1 MFMSESKPTVFIVD
15 DDSAVLKA
23 LRLLVKSLRMNVET
37 YLSAQEFLDSYD
49 PARPG
54 CLVLDVRMPGI
65 SGLELQEKLRQRN
78 ISIPVI
84 IMTGY
89 GEVAVAVEAM
99 KKDAMEFLEKPI
111 SDQVLL
117 DRIQKAIAK
126 DARIRQ
132 EQAAQK
138 TVASRLALLTSRERQ
153 VMDLVIAGKLNKII
167 ARELGVSRK
176 TVEFHRSNIM
186 KKMKVESLAEL
197 VRLVIESGQ
206 IDIPPL
212 VPHKNI
218 VS

>member
-1 MFMSESKPTVFIVD
+1 MSESEPTVFIVD
-15 DDSAVLKA
+15 DDSAVLKG

-99 KKDAMEFLEKPI
+99 KKGAMMFVEKPI

-117 DRIQKAIAK
+117 DQIQKAIAK

-138 TVASRLALLTSRERQ
+138 TITSRLALLTSREHQ
-153 VMDLVIAGKLNKII
+153 VMGLVIAGKLNKVI
-167 ARELGVSRK
+167 ARELGVSQK

-186 KKMKVESLAEL
+186 KKMKVDSLAEL
-197 VRLVIESGQ
+197 VRLVIESGR

>member
-1 MFMSESKPTVFIVD
+1 MSESEPTVFIVD
-15 DDSAVLKA
+15 DDSAVLKG

-78 ISIPVI
+78 INIPVI

-99 KKDAMEFLEKPI
+99 KKNAMEFLEKPI
-111 SDQVLL
+111 SGQVLL

-138 TVASRLALLTSRERQ
+138 TITSRLALLTSRERQ
-153 VMDLVIAGKLNKII
+153 VMDLVIVGKLNKVI
-167 ARELGVSRK
+167 ARELGVSQK

-206 IDIPPL
+206 IDIPHL

>member
-1 MFMSESKPTVFIVD
+1 MSESEPTVFIVD
-15 DDSAVLKA
+15 DDSAVLKG

-65 SGLELQEKLRQRN
+65 SGLELQEKLRKRN

-99 KKDAMEFLEKPI
+99 KKGAMMFVEKPI

-117 DRIQKAIAK
+117 DQIQKAIAK

-138 TVASRLALLTSRERQ
+138 TITSRLELLTSRERQ
-153 VMDLVIAGKLNKII
+153 VMDLVIAGKLNKVI
-167 ARELGVSRK
+167 ARELGVSQK

-186 KKMKVESLAEL
+186 KKMKVDSLAEL
-197 VRLVIESGQ
+197 VRLVIESGR

>member
-1 MFMSESKPTVFIVD
+1 MSESEPTVFIVD
-15 DDSAVLKA
+15 DDSAVLKG

-99 KKDAMEFLEKPI
+99 KKNAMEFLEKPI
-111 SDQVLL
+111 NGQVLL

-132 EQAAQK
+132 EQAVQK

-153 VMDLVIAGKLNKII
+153 VMGLVIAGKLNKVI
-167 ARELGVSRK
+167 AHELGISPK

>member
-1 MFMSESKPTVFIVD
+1 MSESEPTVFIVD
-15 DDSAVLKA
+15 DDSAVLKG
-23 LRLLVKSLRMNVET
+23 LRLLVKSLRLHVET

-78 ISIPVI
+78 INIPVI

-111 SDQVLL
+111 SGQVLF

-138 TVASRLALLTSRERQ
+138 TITSRLELLTSRERQ
-153 VMDLVIAGKLNKII
+153 VMDLVIAGKLNKVI
-167 ARELGVSRK
+167 ARELGISQK

-197 VRLVIESGQ
+197 VRLVIESGR

>member
-1 MFMSESKPTVFIVD
+1 MSESEPTVFIVD
-15 DDSAVLKA
+15 DDSAVLKG
-23 LRLLVKSLRMNVET
+23 LRLLVKTLRMNVET

-99 KKDAMEFLEKPI
+99 KKGAMMFVEKPI

-117 DRIQKAIAK
+117 DQIQKAIAK

-138 TVASRLALLTSRERQ
+138 TITSRLALLTSREHQ
-153 VMDLVIAGKLNKII
+153 VMGLVIAGKLNKVI
-167 ARELGVSRK
+167 ARELGVSQK

-186 KKMKVESLAEL
+186 KKMKVDSLAEL
-197 VRLVIESGQ
+197 VRLVIESGR

>member
-1 MFMSESKPTVFIVD
+1 MSESEPTVFIVD
-15 DDSAVLKA
+15 DDSAVLKG
-23 LRLLVKSLRMNVET
+23 LRLLVKSLRLHVET
-37 YLSAQEFLDSYD
+37 HLSAQEFLDSYD

-78 ISIPVI
+78 INIPVI

-111 SDQVLL
+111 SGQVLF

-138 TVASRLALLTSRERQ
+138 TITSRLELLTSRERQ
-153 VMDLVIAGKLNKII
+153 VMDLVIAGKLNKVI
-167 ARELGVSRK
+167 ARELGVSQK

-197 VRLVIESGQ
+197 VRLVIESGR
-206 IDIPPL
+206 IDIPHL

>member
-1 MFMSESKPTVFIVD
+1 MSESKPTVFIVD

>member
-1 MFMSESKPTVFIVD
+1 MSESEPTVFIVD
-15 DDSAVLKA
+15 DDSAVLKG

-78 ISIPVI
+78 INIPVI

-89 GEVAVAVEAM
+89 GEIAVAVEAM

-111 SDQVLL
+111 SGQVLL

-138 TVASRLALLTSRERQ
+138 TITSRLALLTSRERQ

-167 ARELGVSRK
+167 ARELGISQK

-197 VRLVIESGQ
+197 VRLVIESGR

-218 VS
+218 IS

>member
-1 MFMSESKPTVFIVD
+1 MSESEPTVFIVD
-15 DDSAVLKA
+15 DDSAVLKG

-65 SGLELQEKLRQRN
+65 SGLELQEKLRKRN

-99 KKDAMEFLEKPI
+99 KKGAMMFVEKPI

-117 DRIQKAIAK
+117 DQIQKAIAK

-138 TVASRLALLTSRERQ
+138 TITSRLALLTSREHQ
-153 VMDLVIAGKLNKII
+153 VMGLVIAGKLNKVI
-167 ARELGVSRK
+167 ARELGVSQK

-186 KKMKVESLAEL
+186 KKMKVDSLAEL
-197 VRLVIESGQ
+197 VRLVIESGR

>member
-1 MFMSESKPTVFIVD
+1 MSESEPTVFIVD
-15 DDSAVLKA
+15 DDSAVLKG
-23 LRLLVKSLRMNVET
+23 LRLLMKSLRLNVET

-78 ISIPVI
+78 INIPVI

-99 KKDAMEFLEKPI
+99 KKNAMEFLEKPI
-111 SDQVLL
+111 SGQVLL
-117 DRIQKAIAK
+117 DHIQKAIAK

-138 TVASRLALLTSRERQ
+138 TITSRLALLTSRERQ
-153 VMDLVIAGKLNKII
+153 VMDLVIAGKLNKVI
-167 ARELGVSRK
+167 ARELGINQK

-206 IDIPPL
+206 IDIPHL

>member
-1 MFMSESKPTVFIVD
+1 MSESEPTVFIVD

-99 KKDAMEFLEKPI
+99 KKNAMEFLEKPI
-111 SDQVLL
+111 NGQVLL

-138 TVASRLALLTSRERQ
+138 TVASRLALLTPRERQ
-153 VMDLVIAGKLNKII
+153 VMDLVIVGKLNKVI
-167 ARELGVSRK
+167 ARELGISPK

-197 VRLVIESGQ
+197 VRLVIESGR

>member
-1 MFMSESKPTVFIVD
+1 MSESEPTVFIVD
-15 DDSAVLKA
+15 DDSAVLKG
-23 LRLLVKSLRMNVET
+23 LRLLVKTLRMNVET

-65 SGLELQEKLRQRN
+65 SGLELQEKLRKRN

-99 KKDAMEFLEKPI
+99 KKGAMMFVEKPI

-117 DRIQKAIAK
+117 DQIQKAIAK

-138 TVASRLALLTSRERQ
+138 TITSRLALLTSREHQ
-153 VMDLVIAGKLNKII
+153 VMGLVIAGKLNKVI
-167 ARELGVSRK
+167 ARELGVSQK

-186 KKMKVESLAEL
+186 KKMKVDSLAEL
-197 VRLVIESGQ
+197 VRLVIESGR

>member
-1 MFMSESKPTVFIVD
+1 MSESEPTVFIVD
-15 DDSAVLKA
+15 DDSAVLKG

-132 EQAAQK
+132 EQAVQK
-138 TVASRLALLTSRERQ
+138 TITSRLALLTPRERQ
-153 VMDLVIAGKLNKII
+153 VMDLVIAGKLNKVI

-197 VRLVIESGQ
+197 VRLVIESGR